1 LIVEIRRASRGMMIS
16 TIFASLRFASYRR
29 AVVADARRSR
39 QRRRLVE
46 LRLMGLI

>member
-29 AVVADARRSR
+29 AVAADA
-39 QRRRLVE
+39 
-46 LRLMGLI
+46 GGAGIGGGW